1 MSFWR
6 CQHLTLWVWKPP
18 YPWASLKQEAQA
30 KHILIQTW
38 TISLALV
45 SKVILGESEE
55 KMTKLGW
62 LLYLFGW
69 ECSVGSDPVL
79 LFLADWRTEED
90 SKQWGTLH
98 SGLFASWCP
107 SLPATPDPSAC
118 LWCLQP
124 RALEGGFLSSIMVTS
139 LHSRSPHL
147 LTDVNASLHP
157 VFGCFVLPCTPDRF
171 VFPTHMTL
179 AGTLCQRRAFHSW
192 ISWTFWVSH
201 WPPMYFY

>member
-1 MSFWR
+1 MMGNSGRALRWER
-6 CQHLTLWVWKPP
+6 LEDVLLEVSALHPP
-18 YPWASLKQEAQA
+18 GLKTSLPLGILEAGSPT
-30 KHILIQTW
+30 KHILIQSW

-90 SKQWGTLH
+90 SKQWGTLC

-107 SLPATPDPSAC
+107 SLPATPDPSA
-118 LWCLQP
+118 
-124 RALEGGFLSSIMVTS
+124 S
-139 LHSRSPHL
+139 L
-147 LTDVNASLHP
+147 
-157 VFGCFVLPCTPDRF
+157 
-171 VFPTHMTL
+171 
-179 AGTLCQRRAFHSW
+179 
-192 ISWTFWVSH
+192 
-201 WPPMYFY
+201 